1 MFWRVGTGEDGSVGG
16 EQGDSTSTGGH
27 RGSGLFI
34 DSDDEPALT
43 IPRRPGDGTMIW
55 IRIFDELDGFVFL
68 VW

>member
-16 EQGDSTSTGGH
+16 EQGGSTSTGGH

-43 IPRRPGDGTMIW
+43 ILGAGTPTARRWHD
-55 IRIFDELDGFVFL
+55 DLD
-68 VW
+68 